1 MKGIPKETFLS
12 SSVALLVLASAYLG
26 YCTVTLS
33 QEVAFLKAR
42 VIPHDVKQVMARKLR
57 YADKIWHA
65 GRARDW
71 QAAGWYAWQVRR
83 MADEIVKA
91 GLVNA
96 NGPLAELERTM
107 FLPTTDPLIAA
118 MRADDIMAFEA
129 RYRDMVAACNA
140 CHAATD
146 HAYVRIAVPGEGAGR
161 WNQTFEPSEIDW

>member
-1 MKGIPKETFLS
+1 MTGKIRGAALAVIGVFFV
-12 SSVALLVLASAYLG
+12 VAIIALG
-26 YCTVTLS
+26 VRTMTLS

-42 VIPHDVKQVMARKLR
+42 VIPHDVKRLMAWKQH
-57 YADKIWHA
+57 YADKTWHA

-83 MADEIVKA
+83 MAGEIVDA
-91 GLVNA
+91 GLVTG
-96 NGPLAELERTM
+96 NGPLAELEQTM
-107 FLPTTDPLIAA
+107 FLPTIDPLIDA
-118 MRADDIMAFEA
+118 MRANDLRAFEA
-129 RYRDMVAACNA
+129 GYRDMVAACNA